1 MKTIIKSLMALSL
14 LFTVISCDDK
24 DLDPTLSVN
33 KDITTIK
40 SVNDLNLVISGA
52 YDRMT
57 NSFYYGRDIL
67 IFGDVRSDNAY
78 SNGNSGRFVT
88 AGSMDMVDSDAY
100 PRDTFTQI
108 YKVIGSCNIVINSS
122 IAGAN
127 ATETSQ
133 ISYYKGQALTL
144 RALAH
149 YDLLRLFGQQNV
161 DGGGLTAKGIAYV
174 KEFQSS
180 NLSPSRNTVGE
191 VKDFIYADLDQALS
205 LMNADLD
212 GSKET
217 ITTPA
222 VNAIKARVA
231 LYFEDWSIAKKASSD
246 AMNTAAANGSRIAQA
261 NEFVNSYTMPTPV
274 NSIFELAF
282 RDNDNQS
289 IDGLYNIYAETNY
302 GDVAVLQNFKNQFSP
317 SDVRGSAAMLAVD
330 SKNKLRNVGK
340 FISNSSNVPLIRF
353 EEMVLVNAEA
363 SFMLNS
369 ADPSVLVSLNS
380 IASNRGADLYIAV
393 TRNDILNE
401 RRKELAFEGFRFDDL
416 ARTKKDMPI
425 VDALRQ
431 TYDDKGAIVFGS
443 YRYAFP
449 IPLVETNANA
459 NATQNKGY

>member
-1 MKTIIKSLMALSL
+1 M
-14 LFTVISCDDK
+14 
-24 DLDPTLSVN
+24 
-33 KDITTIK
+33 
-40 SVNDLNLVISGA
+40 
-52 YDRMT
+52 Y
-57 NSFYYGRDIL
+57 
-67 IFGDVRSDNAY
+67 
-78 SNGNSGRFVT
+78 
-88 AGSMDMVDSDAY
+88 
-100 PRDTFTQI
+100 
-108 YKVIGSCNIVINSS
+108 
-122 IAGAN
+122 
-127 ATETSQ
+127 
-133 ISYYKGQALTL
+133 
-144 RALAH
+144 
-149 YDLLRLFGQQNV
+149 
-161 DGGGLTAKGIAYV
+161 
-174 KEFQSS
+174 
-180 NLSPSRNTVGE
+180 
-191 VKDFIYADLDQALS
+191 
-205 LMNADLD
+205 
-212 GSKET
+212 
-217 ITTPA
+217 
-222 VNAIKARVA
+222 
-231 LYFEDWSIAKKASSD
+231 
-246 AMNTAAANGSRIAQA
+246 
-261 NEFVNSYTMPTPV
+261 
-274 NSIFELAF
+274 
-282 RDNDNQS
+282 
-289 IDGLYNIYAETNY
+289 
-302 GDVAVLQNFKNQFSP
+302 QNFKNQFSP

>member
-1 MKTIIKSLMALSL
+1 MALTL
-14 LFTVISCDDK
+14 LFTVISCEDN

-33 KDITTIK
+33 KDIATITT
-40 SVNDLNLVISGA
+40 VADLNLVISGA

-57 NSFYYGRDIL
+57 SSLYYGRDIL

-108 YKVIGSCNIVINSS
+108 YKVIGSSNIVINST
-122 IAGAN
+122 IAGTST
-127 ATETSQ
+127 TETNQ
-133 ISYYKGQALTL
+133 INYYKGQALAL

-161 DGGGLTAKGIAYV
+161 DGGGLTANGIAYV

-180 NLSPSRNTVGE
+180 NLTPSRNTVAE
-191 VKDFIYADLDQALS
+191 VKGFIYADLDQALT
-205 LMNADLD
+205 LMNVELD

-217 ITTPA
+217 VTTAA
-222 VNAIKARVA
+222 VSAIKARVA
-231 LYFEDWSIAKKASSD
+231 LYFEDWAVAKDASNKAMTV
-246 AMNTAAANGSRIAQA
+246 ATANGTRIAQS
-261 NEFVNSYTMPTPV
+261 NEFVNTYAMPTPV

-302 GDVAVLQNFKNQFSP
+302 GDIAVLQDFKNQFTA
-317 SDVRGSAAMLAVD
+317 SDVRGTTSMLAVD

-340 FISNSSNVPLIRF
+340 FISTSSNVPLIRF

-363 SFMLNS
+363 SFMLNI

-380 IASNRGADLYIAV
+380 IAGNRGADLYITV

-431 TYDDKGAIVFGS
+431 TYDDKGTIVFGS

-459 NATQNKGY
+459 NAAQNKGY

>member
-1 MKTIIKSLMALSL
+1 MKIILKSLIALSL

-40 SVNDLNLVISGA
+40 SINDLNLVISGA

-57 NSFYYGRDIL
+57 NTFYYGRDIL
-67 IFGDVRSDNAY
+67 VYGDVRSDNAY

-88 AGSMDMVDSDAY
+88 PASMDMVDSDGYA
-100 PRDTFTQI
+100 RDTFTQI

-122 IAGAN
+122 IEGSN
-127 ATETSQ
+127 AAETAQ
-133 ISYYKGQALTL
+133 INYYKGQALTL

-161 DGGGLTAKGIAYV
+161 DGGGLTAKGISYV
-174 KEFQSS
+174 KVFQSA

-191 VKDFIYADLDQALS
+191 VKEFIYADLNQALD

-217 ITTPA
+217 VTTPA
-222 VNAIKARVA
+222 VNAVKARVA
-231 LYFEDWSIAKKASSD
+231 LYFEDWTIAKDASAK
-246 AMNTAAANGSRIAQA
+246 AMNAAAANGTRIAQT
-261 NEFVNSYTMPTPV
+261 NEFVSTYAIPTPV

-302 GDVAVLQNFKNQFSP
+302 GDVAVLQDLKNQFIA

-330 SKNKLRNVGK
+330 SKGKLRNVGK

-353 EEMVLVNAEA
+353 EEMVLVNAES
-363 SFMLNS
+363 SFMLNNV
-369 ADPSVLVSLNS
+369 DPSVLISMNS
-380 IASNRGADLYIAV
+380 IATNRGAAAYAVV

-416 ARTKKDMPI
+416 ARTKKDMPV

-431 TYDDKGAIVFGS
+431 TYDDKGQILYGS
-443 YRYAFP
+443 YKYAFP
-449 IPLVETNANA
+449 IPLVEINANA
-459 NATQNKGY
+459 SAVQNKGY

>member
-1 MKTIIKSLMALSL
+1 MALSL
-14 LFTVISCDDK
+14 LFAVISCDDK

-88 AGSMDMVDSDAY
+88 AGSMDMVDSDGY

-122 IAGAN
+122 IVAAN
-127 ATETSQ
+127 AAETSQ
-133 ISYYKGQALTL
+133 INYYKGQALTL

-191 VKDFIYADLDQALS
+191 VKDFIYADLNQALS
-205 LMNADLD
+205 LMTADLD

-217 ITTPA
+217 VTTPA
-222 VNAIKARVA
+222 VSAVKARVA
-231 LYFEDWSIAKKASSD
+231 LYFEDWSTAKKASND
-246 AMNTAAANGSRIAQA
+246 AMNAAAANGARIAQA
-261 NEFVNSYTMPTPV
+261 NEFVGTYAMATPV

-289 IDGLYNIYAETNY
+289 IDGLYNMYAETNY
-302 GDVAVLQNFKNQFSP
+302 GDVAVLQDFKNQFST
-317 SDVRGSAAMLAVD
+317 SDVRSSAAMLDVD

-380 IASNRGADLYIAV
+380 IAGNRGAALYITA

>member
-1 MKTIIKSLMALSL
+1 MKIILKSLIALSL

-40 SVNDLNLVISGA
+40 SINDLNLVISGA

-57 NSFYYGRDIL
+57 NTFYYGRDIL
-67 IFGDVRSDNAY
+67 VYGDVRSDNAY

-88 AGSMDMVDSDAY
+88 PASMDMVDSDGYA
-100 PRDTFTQI
+100 RDTFTQI

-122 IAGAN
+122 IEGSN
-127 ATETSQ
+127 AAETAQ
-133 ISYYKGQALTL
+133 INYYKGQALTL

-161 DGGGLTAKGIAYV
+161 DGGGLTAKGISYV
-174 KEFQSS
+174 KVFQSA
-180 NLSPSRNTVGE
+180 NLSPARNTVGE
-191 VKDFIYADLDQALS
+191 VKEFIYADLNQALD

-217 ITTPA
+217 VTTPA
-222 VNAIKARVA
+222 VNAVKARVA
-231 LYFEDWSIAKKASSD
+231 LYFEDWTIAKDASAK
-246 AMNTAAANGSRIAQA
+246 AMNAAAANGTRIAQT
-261 NEFVNSYTMPTPV
+261 NEFVSTYTIPTPV

-302 GDVAVLQNFKNQFSP
+302 GDVAVLQDLKNQFIA
-317 SDVRGSAAMLAVD
+317 SDVRGSAAMLALD
-330 SKNKLRNVGK
+330 SKGKLRNVGK

-363 SFMLNS
+363 SFMLNNV
-369 ADPSVLVSLNS
+369 DPSVLISMNS
-380 IASNRGADLYIAV
+380 IATNRGAAAYAVV
-393 TRNDILNE
+393 TRNDILKE

-416 ARTKKDMPI
+416 ARTKKDMPV

-431 TYDDKGAIVFGS
+431 TYDDKGQILYGS
-443 YRYAFP
+443 YKYAFP
-449 IPLVETNANA
+449 IPLVEINANA
-459 NATQNKGY
+459 NAVQNKGY

>member
-1 MKTIIKSLMALSL
+1 MALTL
-14 LFTVISCDDK
+14 LFTVISCEDN

-33 KDITTIK
+33 KDIATITT
-40 SVNDLNLVISGA
+40 VADLNLVISGA

-57 NSFYYGRDIL
+57 SSLYYGRDIL

-88 AGSMDMVDSDAY
+88 AASMDMVDSDGY

-108 YKVIGSCNIVINSS
+108 YKVIGSSNIVINST
-122 IAGAN
+122 IAGTST
-127 ATETSQ
+127 TETSQ
-133 ISYYKGQALTL
+133 INYYKGQALAL

-161 DGGGLTAKGIAYV
+161 DGGGLTANGVAYV
-174 KEFQSS
+174 KEFQSDNS
-180 NLSPSRNTVGE
+180 APSRNTVAE
-191 VKDFIYADLDQALS
+191 VKGFIYADLDQALT
-205 LMNADLD
+205 LMDVDLD

-217 ITTPA
+217 VTTAA
-222 VNAIKARVA
+222 VSAIKARVA
-231 LYFEDWSIAKKASSD
+231 LYFEDWAVAKDASNKA
-246 AMNTAAANGSRIAQA
+246 MTAATAKGTRIAQS
-261 NEFVNSYTMPTPV
+261 NEFVNTYAMPTPV

-302 GDVAVLQNFKNQFSP
+302 GDIAVLQDFKNQFTA
-317 SDVRGSAAMLAVD
+317 SDVRGTTSMLAVD

-340 FISNSSNVPLIRF
+340 FISTSSNVPLIRF

-363 SFMLNS
+363 SFMLNI

-380 IASNRGADLYIAV
+380 ITGNRGADLYITV

-431 TYDDKGAIVFGS
+431 TYDDKGTIVFGS

-459 NATQNKGY
+459 NAAQNKGY

>member
-122 IAGAN
+122 IVGAN
-127 ATETSQ
+127 ASETSQ
-133 ISYYKGQALTL
+133 INYYKGQALTL

-180 NLSPSRNTVGE
+180 NLSPARNTVGE

-205 LMNADLD
+205 LMTADLD

-217 ITTPA
+217 VTTPA
-222 VNAIKARVA
+222 VSAVKARVA
-231 LYFEDWSIAKKASSD
+231 LYFEDWTIAKKASSD
-246 AMNTAAANGSRIAQA
+246 AMNAAAANGARIAKA
-261 NEFVNSYTMPTPV
+261 NEFVGTYAVPTPV

-317 SDVRGSAAMLAVD
+317 FDVRGGAEMLAVD

-363 SFMLNS
+363 SYMLNA

-380 IASNRGADLYIAV
+380 IAGNRGADLYIAV

-416 ARTKKDMPI
+416 ARTKRDMPV

>member
-1 MKTIIKSLMALSL
+1 MALTL
-14 LFTVISCDDK
+14 LFTVISCEDN

-33 KDITTIK
+33 KDIATITT
-40 SVNDLNLVISGA
+40 VADLNLVISGA

-57 NSFYYGRDIL
+57 NSYYYGRDIL

-88 AGSMDMVDSDAY
+88 VGSMDMVDSDGY

-108 YKVIGSCNIVINSS
+108 YTVIGSSNIVINSTIES
-122 IAGAN
+122 TSTA
-127 ATETSQ
+127 ETSQ
-133 ISYYKGQALTL
+133 INYYKGQALAL

-161 DGGGLTAKGIAYV
+161 DGGGLAANGIAYV
-174 KEFQSS
+174 KEFQSGNS
-180 NLSPSRNTVGE
+180 TPSRNTVAE
-191 VKDFIYADLDQALS
+191 VKGFIYADLDQALT
-205 LMNADLD
+205 LMNVELD

-217 ITTPA
+217 VTTAA

-231 LYFEDWSIAKKASSD
+231 LYFEDWTVAKDASNKA
-246 AMNTAAANGSRIAQA
+246 MTAATANGTRIAQS
-261 NEFVNSYTMPTPV
+261 NEFVNTYAMPTPV

-289 IDGLYNIYAETNY
+289 SDGLYNIYAETNY
-302 GDVAVLQNFKNQFSP
+302 GDVAVLQDFKNQFTA
-317 SDVRGSAAMLAVD
+317 SDVRGTASMLAVD

-340 FISNSSNVPLIRF
+340 FISASSNVPLIRF

-363 SFMLNS
+363 SFMLNI

-380 IASNRGADLYIAV
+380 IAGNRGADLYITV

-416 ARTKKDMPI
+416 ARTKKDMPV
-425 VDALRQ
+425 VDALKQ

-459 NATQNKGY
+459 NAAQNKGY